1 MRLANFHLLL
11 YGRDA
16 GLAILL
22 RFSQVFSVPEVHRET
37 PVGVTRLS
45 WALYRTELWE
55 PEGKVNQCRTERQK
69 RDVNAPNRSE
79 QSRESSNPKIRIEP
93 LVSRSG
99 DVEPNFERNYNQR
112 GDGLRL
118 DGCYYDC
125 GKPSQVISSTFKRS
139 DS

>member
-1 MRLANFHLLL
+1 MLHALSLPRNRIIATAENEMRLANFHLLL

-69 RDVNAPNRSE
+69 RDVNALQP
-79 QSRESSNPKIRIEP
+79 
-93 LVSRSG
+93 
-99 DVEPNFERNYNQR
+99 F
-112 GDGLRL
+112 
-118 DGCYYDC
+118 
-125 GKPSQVISSTFKRS
+125 
-139 DS
+139 